1 LREISVYDILVGDV
15 VNLEA
20 GDMIPVDGILV
31 QGHGIKCD
39 ESSTTG
45 ESDLLKKTAGDEAFR
60 AIEEH
65 KNLKKIDPFIL
76 SGAKVSEG
84 VGTFLV
90 TATGIHSSYGK
101 TMMSLRED
109 DEVTPLQSKLN
120 VLATYIAK
128 LGGAAGL
135 LLFVVL
141 LIEFLAHLKGSTSTP
156 AEKGQNFLDILIV
169 TITVIVVAVP
179 EGLPLAVTLALAFA
193 TTRMLKDNN
202 LVRVLRSCETMGNAT
217 TICSDKTG
225 TLTQNKMTVVAGSLG
240 TVLRF
245 GNYELEGLCVAE
257 PLDDSANVN
266 VTSNKSP
273 GNNQNNMSAT
283 EFANTV
289 NKDVKSLL
297 KQSIVQNTT
306 AFETEANDPDPFIG
320 SKTKTALLSF
330 AREHLGMGDVA
341 QERSNANIVQVI
353 PFDSAIKCSG
363 AVAKLNDSRYRL
375 YVKGASEILLGQCS
389 KMVTDI
395 TTGLTDAPMT
405 EDNREMLEHAIS
417 TYASCSLRTISLVYC
432 DFQS

>member
-1 LREISVYDILVGDV
+1 
-15 VNLEA
+15 
-20 GDMIPVDGILV
+20 
-31 QGHGIKCD
+31 
-39 ESSTTG
+39 
-45 ESDLLKKTAGDEAFR
+45 
-60 AIEEH
+60 
-65 KNLKKIDPFIL
+65 
-76 SGAKVSEG
+76 
-84 VGTFLV
+84 
-90 TATGIHSSYGK
+90 
-101 TMMSLRED
+101 
-109 DEVTPLQSKLN
+109 
-120 VLATYIAK
+120 
-128 LGGAAGL
+128 
-135 LLFVVL
+135 
-141 LIEFLAHLKGSTSTP
+141 
-156 AEKGQNFLDILIV
+156 
-169 TITVIVVAVP
+169 
-179 EGLPLAVTLALAFA
+179 
-193 TTRMLKDNN
+193 
-202 LVRVLRSCETMGNAT
+202 MGNAT

-389 KMVTDI
+389 KMVTDVA
-395 TTGLTDAPMT
+395 TGLADAPMT